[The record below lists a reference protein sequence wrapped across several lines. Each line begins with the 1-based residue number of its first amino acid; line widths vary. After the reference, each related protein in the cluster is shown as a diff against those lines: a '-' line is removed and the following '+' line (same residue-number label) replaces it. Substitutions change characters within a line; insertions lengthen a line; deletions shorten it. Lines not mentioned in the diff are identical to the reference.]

1 MNIVEL
7 ITAFFRESIRLLK
20 SFCITSDISTKR
32 EKVSQQIKEYIP
44 VLEGYRGIACL
55 LVFFVHIYFSQSEQ
69 NSSFFAIIYHK
80 LLSIGWCGVD
90 AFFVLSGFLIT
101 GILLDNK
108 EEPNYFKYF
117 YIRRV
122 LRIFPLYYLTL
133 AIFLFIL
140 RPILN
145 QDEGY
150 LYLVSI
156 QNWYWLYLQNWEI
169 TLHGYEVLHFLS
181 HFWSLAVEEQ
191 FYLFWPFIVYF
202 IPRRF
207 LGGTIALLI
216 GFSILIRN
224 LLLLLHLPNQ
234 SLIILYSNTLCR
246 MDSLAVG
253 AAISFLV
260 RSPYWLPLLIRYSRL
275 ISILS
280 SCGLT
285 AIFVIRGEF
294 DLLDPLVQSF
304 GYSLLAIFFG
314 SLLIFS
320 LYLSEDCLFIR
331 ILSWSPFRQ
340 LGRISY
346 GFYVYH
352 VPILALFRNSVTRYA
367 IDLTHSYWVGE
378 FLVVL
383 FFGIAIFA
391 VASLSWHLFEK
402 PILKLKK
409 YFPTRQNQTQLNPN
423 LS

>member
-1 MNIVEL
+1 MKFLNNL
-7 ITAFFRESIRLLK
+7 
-20 SFCITSDISTKR
+20 CIESDISTKKD
-32 EKVSQQIKEYIP
+32 KVSQQIRGYIP
-44 VLEGYRGIACL
+44 ILEGYRGIACL

-69 NSSFFAIIYHK
+69 NLSFFAVIYNK
-80 LLSIGWCGVD
+80 ILSIGWCGVD

-108 EEPNYFKYF
+108 EESHYFKHF

-122 LRIFPLYYLTL
+122 LRIFPLYYVTL
-133 AIFLFIL
+133 SIFLFLL
-140 RPILN
+140 RPALN

-150 LYLVSI
+150 LYFVSI

-169 TLHGYEVLHFLS
+169 ALHGREILHFLS

-202 IPRRF
+202 IPRHF
-207 LGGTIALLI
+207 FGGTIAFLI
-216 GFSILIRN
+216 TFSILIRN
-224 LLLLLHLPNQ
+224 ILLLSHLPNQ

-253 AAISFLV
+253 AAIAFLV
-260 RSPYWLPLLIRYSRL
+260 RSPYGLPLLIRYSRL
-275 ISILS
+275 LFLLS
-280 SCGLT
+280 SCSLT
-285 AIFVIRGEF
+285 AIFIIRGKF
-294 DLLDPLVQSF
+294 DRLDPLIQSF

-320 LYLSEDCLFIR
+320 LYLSEDCLFVR
-331 ILSWSPFRQ
+331 VLSWSPFRQ

-346 GFYVYH
+346 SFYIYH
-352 VPILALFRNSVTRYA
+352 VPILALFRNSLTRYA
-367 IDLTHSYWVGE
+367 MDLTRSYWVGE

-383 FFGIAIFA
+383 FFGIVTFA
-391 VASLSWHLFEK
+391 VASLSWHILEK

-409 YFPTRQNQTQLNPN
+409 YFPTRQNPTPLNLN
-423 LS
+423 LP